1 MSMNRNIVA
10 KIVAHSSLVNGD
22 IILMTVLWA
31 ASISL
36 MYTDTLKIFQDISA
50 IINKYN
56 QLANFMD
63 LYLSSKANRSAT
75 S

>member
-1 MSMNRNIVA
+1 MSMNRNIVE

-22 IILMTVLWA
+22 IILMTVLCVV
-31 ASISL
+31 SISR
-36 MYTDTLKIFQDISA
+36 MYTDTLKMFQDITA

-63 LYLSSKANRSAT
+63 LCLSSKVNGSAT
-75 S
+75 G

>member
-1 MSMNRNIVA
+1 MSTKRNIVE
-10 KIVAHSSLVNGD
+10 KIVAHNSLVNGD
-22 IILMTVLWA
+22 VILMTVLCVV
-31 ASISL
+31 SISL
-36 MYTDTLKIFQDISA
+36 MYTDTLKIFQDITA

-63 LYLSSKANRSAT
+63 LCLSSKAKRSAT